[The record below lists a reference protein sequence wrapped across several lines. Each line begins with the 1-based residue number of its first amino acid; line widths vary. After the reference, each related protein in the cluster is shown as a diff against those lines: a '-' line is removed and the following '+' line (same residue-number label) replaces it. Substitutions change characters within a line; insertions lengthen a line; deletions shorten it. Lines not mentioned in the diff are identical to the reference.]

1 MSPLD
6 AAIVVLVL
14 TFALLGATRGLAAGG
29 LALIGFTA
37 GAIAGSRIGALLAEG
52 AEDAR
57 IVPAVTL
64 FAGLV
69 LGGLAAVALERFGLR
84 LRERLARH
92 RAGRLADGVGG
103 AALFA
108 VLALAMVW
116 ALAAVALRGPGG
128 GASSPLGRIAGDSRI
143 VAALDE
149 ALPSPD
155 PLLEAL
161 RRVAPT
167 PTLAG
172 PDPSVPPP
180 DAGRASDPD
189 IREASRSV
197 VRVTGVACGIG
208 LEGSGWVAG
217 DGLVV
222 TNAHVVAGQT
232 DTLVESVD
240 GQGSDAEV
248 VAYEPEN
255 DIAVLSAPDLDLP
268 PLELDSEPARGDSGA
283 VAGFPENGPLTLVP
297 ARLGTTAEVSSQD
310 SYGRGPI
317 DRRMT
322 AFRAEVRS
330 GNSGGPVI
338 DGDGRV
344 MATVFAAS
352 ESAGPPS
359 GLGVPN
365 DVVADRLGGRLEP
378 TSPGRCGTSATL
390 GR

>member
-1 MSPLD
+1 MSALD
-6 AAIVVLVL
+6 AAILVLIL
-14 TFALLGATRGLAAGG
+14 TFALLGATRGLLAGG
-29 LALIGFTA
+29 LALVGFTA
-37 GAIAGSRIGALLAEG
+37 GAFAGSRIGALLADG
-52 AEDAR
+52 ADDAR

-64 FAGLV
+64 FSGLV
-69 LGGLAAVALERFGLR
+69 LGGLAAVAFERFGIR
-84 LRERLARH
+84 LRDRLSRH
-92 RAGRLADGVGG
+92 RAGRFVDGFGG
-103 AALFA
+103 AVLFS

-128 GASSPLGRIAGDSRI
+128 GGGSPLGRAAGESRI
-143 VAALDE
+143 VALLND

-155 PLLEAL
+155 PLLAAL

-172 PDPSVPPP
+172 PDPSVPAP
-180 DAGRASDPD
+180 DSRLASEPAIRA
-189 IREASRSV
+189 ASRSV
-197 VRVTGVACGIG
+197 VRVTGIACGVG

-222 TNAHVVAGQT
+222 TNAHVVAGQSQ
-232 DTLVESVD
+232 TLVDSVD
-240 GQGSDAEV
+240 GQSAEAEV
-248 VAYEPEN
+248 VAYEPRN
-255 DIAVLSAPDLDLP
+255 DLAVLSAPGLDLP
-268 PLELDSEPARGDSGA
+268 PLALDPDPSRGDSGA
-283 VAGFPENGPLTLVP
+283 VAGFPENGPLTIVP

-317 DRRMT
+317 ERVMT
-322 AFRAEVRS
+322 AFRAVVRS

-338 DGDGRV
+338 DKRGRV
-344 MATVFAAS
+344 MTTVFAAS

-365 DVVADRLGGRLEP
+365 GVVAERLAARLEP
-378 TSPGRCGTSATL
+378 TDPGRCGTSATL